1 MADTRQ
7 SWLDATTQAPLIN
20 QYTEQ
25 LTTFLDA
32 LADGKIEDNELAAQE
47 ARLKK
52 AMQDVEP
59 QLDAT
64 LHPAVTRLL
73 CELTAYNIMH
83 TLSDLQKARPHSTF
97 QG

>member
-7 SWLDATTQAPLIN
+7 SWLDTATQTPLIN

-25 LTTFLDA
+25 LSTFIDA

-59 QLDAT
+59 KLDGP
-64 LHPAVTRLL
+64 LHAAVTKLL

-83 TLSDLQKARPHSTF
+83 TLCDLQKARPMSTF
-97 QG
+97 HG

>member
-1 MADTRQ
+1 MADKKQ
-7 SWLDATTQAPLIN
+7 SWLDAATQAPLIN

-25 LTTFLDA
+25 LTTFIDA
-32 LADGKIEDNELAAQE
+32 LADGRIEDSELAEQE

-52 AMQDVEP
+52 AMHDVEP
-59 QLDAT
+59 KLDGP
-64 LHPAVTRLL
+64 LHAAVTQLL

-83 TLSDLQKARPHSTF
+83 TLNDLQKARPMSTF